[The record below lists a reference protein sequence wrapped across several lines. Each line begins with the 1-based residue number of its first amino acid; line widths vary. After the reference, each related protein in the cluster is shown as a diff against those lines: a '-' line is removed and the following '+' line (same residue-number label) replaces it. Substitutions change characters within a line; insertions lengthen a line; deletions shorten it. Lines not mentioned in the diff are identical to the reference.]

1 MAEQQMFKERSATSV
16 LATAPPTFETS
27 QSLFHVYRLEEDV
40 SLLKEGGGR
49 LSVWTLRACSYK
61 TKTETGHQGC
71 APHTLQGF
79 ISVFVKRV
87 KRDKES
93 TRQRDKESKSQRVR
107 HDIRSVRSIRLIRVI
122 RVLKIPSN
130 SADSA

>member
-1 MAEQQMFKERSATSV
+1 MFKERSATSV

-93 TRQRDKESKSQRVR
+93 TRQRDNETKSQRVR

>member
-61 TKTETGHQGC
+61 TKTEAWGGGGGGGGVGGVLLGVGGGLFI
-71 APHTLQGF
+71 TL
-79 ISVFVKRV
+79 SLRLFV
-87 KRDKES
+87 S
-93 TRQRDKESKSQRVR
+93 LT
-107 HDIRSVRSIRLIRVI
+107 L
-122 RVLKIPSN
+122 
-130 SADSA
+130 

>member
-93 TRQRDKESKSQRVR
+93 TRQRDKETTRQRVKEFGTT
-107 HDIRSVRSIRLIRVI
+107 SVRF
-122 RVLKIPSN
+122 VLF
-130 SADSA
+130 A

>member
-93 TRQRDKESKSQRVR
+93 TRQRDKETTRQRVKESKSSAR
-107 HDIRSVRSIRLIRVI
+107 HPFGSFYSLDSC
-122 RVLKIPSN
+122 N
-130 SADSA
+130 SCSKNSF

>member
-1 MAEQQMFKERSATSV
+1 MAEQQMFKKRSATSV

-87 KRDKES
+87 KETKS
-93 TRQRDKESKSQRVR
+93 QRDKETKSQRVKEFGTT
-107 HDIRSVRSIRLIRVI
+107 SVLL
-122 RVLKIPSN
+122 VLFV
-130 SADSA
+130 

>member
-1 MAEQQMFKERSATSV
+1 MFKERSATSV

-87 KRDKES
+87 KRVK
-93 TRQRDKESKSQRVR
+93 RDKETKSQRVKEFGTT
-107 HDIRSVRSIRLIRVI
+107 SVLF
-122 RVLKIPSN
+122 VLFV
-130 SADSA
+130 

>member
-1 MAEQQMFKERSATSV
+1 MFKERSATSV

-87 KRDKES
+87 KETKS
-93 TRQRDKESKSQRVR
+93 QRDKESKSQRVR

>member
-1 MAEQQMFKERSATSV
+1 MFKERSATSV